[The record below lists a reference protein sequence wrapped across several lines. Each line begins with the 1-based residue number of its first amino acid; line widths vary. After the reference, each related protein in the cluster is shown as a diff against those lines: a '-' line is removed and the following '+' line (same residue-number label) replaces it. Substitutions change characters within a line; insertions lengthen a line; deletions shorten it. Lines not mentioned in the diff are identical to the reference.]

1 MITPPSSGQ
10 IQLNRLCT
18 LMTRKVNTFSFKC
31 FNHIL
36 KYPNY
41 NEFIFSK
48 MIQIIRFDYQTAA
61 ACI

>member
-18 LMTRKVNTFSFKC
+18 LMTRKVNTFSFQC

-36 KYPNY
+36 KCPNY
-41 NEFIFSK
+41 NEFISE
-48 MIQIIRFDYQTAA
+48 MIQIIPFDYQTAA